1 MKLYHLF
8 LCLFLIACGNSQG
21 DENSNKTSQNNIV
34 NSITINQDKTSLE
47 PASVSVNI
55 DSTDTVVIGGHVL
68 HFKPT
73 RKVEFPDYYHNQQAV
88 DSLAKVF
95 TNSHDLA
102 LAHERLLKEKYKSIF
117 STTDSILTI
126 KMKDGS
132 NKSFPRVGD
141 TEKGIYSF
149 DSYFQEIDLVLLYVQ
164 YYEGNEYYL
173 LYRKTGEGLFLIGK
187 PYFSKDYSRFIAIN
201 CDLDASYTTN
211 GIALYT
217 LEGDRIKQEFIA
229 EVSPW
234 GPQKAMWV
242 DDNNIILEVGY
253 PTPSDKSSYF
263 QKYLLM
269 TVIQ

>member
-8 LCLFLIACGNSQG
+8 LCLFLIACGNGQG

-47 PASVSVNI
+47 PASANI

-73 RKVEFPDYYHNQQAV
+73 RKTDFPDYYHNQQAV

-102 LAHERLLKEKYKSIF
+102 LAHERLLKEKYNNIF
-117 STTDSILTI
+117 SVSDTMLTI
-126 KMKDGS
+126 KMKDGTQ
-132 NKSFPRVGD
+132 KSFPRVGNV
-141 TEKGIYSF
+141 EEGVYSF
-149 DSYFQEIDLVLLYVQ
+149 DSYFQKTDLVLLYVQ

-173 LYRKTGEGLFLIGK
+173 LSRKTGEGLFLIGK

-211 GIALYT
+211 GIGLYT
-217 LEGDRIKQEFIA
+217 LEGDRINQEFIA

-234 GPQKAMWV
+234 GPRKAMWV
-242 DDNNIILEVGY
+242 DDKNIILEVGY
-253 PTPSDKSSYF
+253 PTPSDKNPYF
-263 QKYLLM
+263 EECLLM
-269 TVIQ
+269 TITN